1 MYVYLL
7 GVWSCAAQNELV
19 AALRTCTRHR
29 CNGVPKITETKQWLR
44 DCQHKST
51 YKTLLVGDSWSHIL
65 LKPQK
70 NTEWILQKQSSSL
83 FCERGRWPEQNFA
96 IDMFPYP
103 WKPSPHCKNKYKGK
117 SELEHLLVVHYQK
130 PSFYNHNLINRQC
143 CRAYYLIP
151 PNLPFCRELGL
162 SDKPHVNSLHGTLE
176 GCPLKTCDIVGTRN
190 CWVL

>member
-1 MYVYLL
+1 
-7 GVWSCAAQNELV
+7 
-19 AALRTCTRHR
+19 
-29 CNGVPKITETKQWLR
+29 
-44 DCQHKST
+44 
-51 YKTLLVGDSWSHIL
+51 
-65 LKPQK
+65 
-70 NTEWILQKQSSSL
+70 
-83 FCERGRWPEQNFA
+83 
-96 IDMFPYP
+96 MFPYP

-190 CWVL
+190 WVRPPHHLLQPYFKKIYTSKTFGQVPLYTMLFLCAFLKAPWMVFKMASASKSQTSCVEKKSRLKLNTQKNQKKKENEKS